1 MRRRAGESILIG
13 EDIEIQI
20 INIGES
26 RVKIG
31 IIAPKSVPVS
41 MKEVRLVGQENL
53 AAAQL
58 QSVVA
63 LRRMLDRLIEGPG
76 GRRKMNR
83 WRQIAVLGV
92 WAWGAFAGETPQE
105 AARKAMEV
113 SIGRQRQAVA
123 AMQMSIE
130 KQRAGLAM
138 APPEAGGVARGRI
151 GRPSAILYAI
161 VARGERGMR
170 SITRN

>member
-63 LRRMLDRLIEGPG
+63 LRHMLDRLIEG
-76 GRRKMNR
+76 
-83 WRQIAVLGV
+83 Q
-92 WAWGAFAGETPQE
+92 AGD
-105 AARKAMEV
+105 
-113 SIGRQRQAVA
+113 
-123 AMQMSIE
+123 E
-130 KQRAGLAM
+130 K
-138 APPEAGGVARGRI
+138 
-151 GRPSAILYAI
+151 
-161 VARGERGMR
+161 
-170 SITRN
+170 

>member
-1 MRRRAGESILIG
+1 MIG

-63 LRRMLDRLIEGPG
+63 LRRMLDRLIEG
-76 GRRKMNR
+76 
-83 WRQIAVLGV
+83 Q
-92 WAWGAFAGETPQE
+92 AGD
-105 AARKAMEV
+105 
-113 SIGRQRQAVA
+113 
-123 AMQMSIE
+123 E
-130 KQRAGLAM
+130 K
-138 APPEAGGVARGRI
+138 
-151 GRPSAILYAI
+151 
-161 VARGERGMR
+161 
-170 SITRN
+170 